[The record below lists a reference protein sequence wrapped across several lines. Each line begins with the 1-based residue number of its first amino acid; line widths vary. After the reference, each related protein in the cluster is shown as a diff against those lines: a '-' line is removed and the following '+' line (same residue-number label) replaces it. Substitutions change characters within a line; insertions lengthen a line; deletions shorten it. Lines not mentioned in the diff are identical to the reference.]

1 MSGLAALPIV
11 IGSHSPV
18 DAMVLMLGTNDLKA
32 RFSVGPADIATGVE
46 CLIRSARTL
55 GEGAGR
61 TVPRILLAAPPPILE
76 VGCLADIFTGGRAKS
91 QAFGR
96 MLRRTADR
104 LQVAFLD
111 AGDHIRSS
119 EIDGIHFDLDQHRI
133 LASAI
138 RDFLTDRPQVGRT
151 A

>member
-1 MSGLAALPIV
+1 
-11 IGSHSPV
+11 
-18 DAMVLMLGTNDLKA
+18 MVLMLGTNDLKA

-61 TVPRILLAAPPPILE
+61 TVPRILLVAPPPILE